1 MKSHEY
7 YKGREQTYLKHFF
20 LERYLERVAYNI
32 FSFQNEFV
40 YVDGFSGPWKSNDE
54 KFEDT
59 SFVIAINELRK
70 IKTGFAERG
79 KNVRIRCMFI
89 EKNSKTYSDLQHTTQ
104 SISDIEI
111 KTVCGSFEDLI
122 PEIVNFVGT
131 SFSLVFI
138 NPTGWTGY
146 GLKKITPLLKLRG
159 EVIINFMFDYINRF
173 ISNPRP
179 ETAHDYDPLYGDSYW
194 YDEYSD
200 LVAHGASREDAVLG
214 VYKQRVRAAGTF
226 PHITSTRIKKPLHE
240 RAYFH
245 LVYATRHWKGLVE
258 FSEVERKAAD
268 EQEIVRDAAQLVK
281 RENRTGMRD
290 LLSDVGMPTEVISK
304 NFEDERKANLEM
316 AEEELRNTLEGVLE
330 IKYEKLLGII
340 LEIPLVWVSDF
351 KAILMDLKNADLI
364 EFSGFTER
372 QRVPKPGNIIRWIA

>member
-7 YKGREQTYLKHFF
+7 YEGREQTYLKHFF

-32 FSFQNEFV
+32 FPFQNEFV
-40 YVDGFSGPWKSNDE
+40 YVDGFSGPWKSDDE
-54 KFEDT
+54 EFEDT

-70 IKTGFAERG
+70 IKDEFSERG
-79 KNVRIRCMFI
+79 KNVRIRCLFI
-89 EKNSKTYSDLQHTTQ
+89 EKNPGGYSDLKQSIQ

-111 KTVCGSFEDLI
+111 DTICGSFEDLI
-122 PEIVNFVGT
+122 PEVSKFIGN

-138 NPTGWTGY
+138 DPTGWTGF
-146 GLKKITPLLKLRG
+146 GLRKITPLLKLKG
-159 EVIINFMFDYINRF
+159 EVIINFMFDHINRF
-173 ISNPRP
+173 ISDPRP
-179 ETAHDYDPLYGDSYW
+179 EIARTFDPLFGDSYW
-194 YDEYSD
+194 YDEYSE
-200 LVAHGASREDAVLG
+200 LVAHGMSKEDAVLG

-268 EQEIVRDAAQLVK
+268 EQEIVRNAAQLVK

-290 LLSDVGMPTEVISK
+290 LLADVGMPTEVISK
-304 NFEDERKANLEM
+304 NFEDERRANLEM

-330 IKYEKLLGII
+330 IKYENLLGII

-351 KAILMDLKNADLI
+351 KASLRDLKNAGLI